1 MIKKSYPRLALLA
14 LCLASSAATAQAG
27 EEQRLQTEE
36 GFVSR
41 MNGRAVP
48 VAPGVYEVDLTSG
61 ERIRVAFGEE
71 GRRYDQARLQEE
83 LRVAKASPQTAAQKG
98 KIRVLNRALRGLADQ
113 ESGAQKTA
121 VTGSTCTY
129 PFTLDGGYTPKLVGG
144 DTWGNASIGKDID
157 FGPPLPYY
165 PGRTAYT
172 YVATKAFPDQAEAYW
187 DDDGPYSIWG
197 TLGTVHT
204 SAVVNCGSAVW
215 DCYSWESFSY
225 VREYG
230 CTGGYRSIDRTN

>member
-1 MIKKSYPRLALLA
+1 
-14 LCLASSAATAQAG
+14 
-27 EEQRLQTEE
+27 
-36 GFVSR
+36 
-41 MNGRAVP
+41 MNGRAVS

-71 GRRYDQARLQEE
+71 GRRYDQVRLQEE
-83 LRVAKASPQTAAQKG
+83 LRVAQASPQTAAQKR
-98 KIRVLNRALRGLADQ
+98 KIQVLNRALRGLAQ
-113 ESGAQKTA
+113 ESGMQKTA
-121 VTGSTCTY
+121 VTGSTCNF

-144 DTWGNASIGKDID
+144 DTWGQASIGKDVG
-157 FGPPLPYY
+157 FSPPPPSY
-165 PGRTAYT
+165 PGRSAYT

-187 DDDGPYSIWG
+187 DDDGPYYIWG
-197 TLGTVHT
+197 VLGTVRT

-230 CTGGYRSIDRTN
+230 CTAGYRSINRTN